1 MDFDIQLDERGRLKL
16 PESLR
21 EALDT
26 SPEICF
32 HLTLRAN
39 TLVLHRSPRT
49 QTKPPAPASANPTM
63 RKGRKAPHRH
73 PKSETESM

>member
-1 MDFDIQLDERGRLKL
+1 MDFDIQLDEHGRLKL

-21 EALDT
+21 EALNT

-32 HLTLRAN
+32 HLTLRGN

-49 QTKPPAPASANPTM
+49 QTKPPAPATKPRVCQV
-63 RKGRKAPHRH
+63 RKTLPVTAR
-73 PKSETESM
+73 

>member
-1 MDFDIQLDERGRLKL
+1 
-16 PESLR
+16 
-21 EALDT
+21 
-26 SPEICF
+26 
-32 HLTLRAN
+32 
-39 TLVLHRSPRT
+39 LHRSPRT